1 MLSNEKSTIFS
12 RTFAQYLACI
22 GRPSITNNLHI
33 DKQPII
39 PFIEVL
45 KYE

>member
-1 MLSNEKSTIFS
+1 MLGNKKSTICP

-22 GRPSITNNLHI
+22 GKPSITNNLHI

-39 PFIEVL
+39 PFSEGL